1 MRRRSGCVLYDRQDL
16 YRVRTSFGME
26 AGCERRMCMEQ
37 GFLSRSCSKKRPEA
51 SLVRPKYRMTSI
63 GAQRVQCSNWYYV
76 KEKSPVFVENI
87 IGHATRTCALRLPD
101 VLACVPFVEL
111 ARKLARLESPWEIP
125 SAPYRPDSGST
136 VPSGSPVYLDPKGPR
151 SMYNSFSSGMEVPMA
166 GNWQCRQSPGLRCRM
181 DASMA
186 CCA

>member
-87 IGHATRTCALRLPD
+87 IGHATRTYARF
-101 VLACVPFVEL
+101 VSQMFWLAC
-111 ARKLARLESPWEIP
+111 P
-125 SAPYRPDSGST
+125 SWSSLVNSLVWRSLGRFPLLCT
-136 VPSGSPVYLDPKGPR
+136 VPARFWIHSPFRISCLPR
-151 SMYNSFSSGMEVPMA
+151 S
-166 GNWQCRQSPGLRCRM
+166 
-181 DASMA
+181 
-186 CCA
+186 